1 MRFFQYVDYG
11 ISIELITPASA
22 DVKRGAFFALAKKV
36 TLFTVSCMQLL
47 DEAAIA
53 EKKSSPS
60 AEKSVTLFSLIIIN
74 RVT

>member
-1 MRFFQYVDYG
+1 MLPKA
-11 ISIELITPASA
+11 ELSDSETEL
-22 DVKRGAFFALAKKV
+22 LA
-36 TLFTVSCMQLL
+36 VSWMLWL